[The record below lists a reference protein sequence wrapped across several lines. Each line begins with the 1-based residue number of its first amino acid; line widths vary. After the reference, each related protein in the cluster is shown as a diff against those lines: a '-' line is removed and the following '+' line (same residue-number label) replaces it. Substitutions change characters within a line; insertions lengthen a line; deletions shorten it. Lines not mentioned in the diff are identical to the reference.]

1 MKVLQH
7 LALLSTALLTSNCLF
22 FFFFQLHFPLHLPLI
37 LLQGQAGVLP
47 FQAAAGGLAQC

>member
-37 LLQGQAGVLP
+37 FLQGQAGVLP